1 MKLCFFHLMP
11 YQDLPDNF
19 EKDYHSV
26 WVDAPN
32 SLFDPEKGHRM
43 YNDFLDELEYAE
55 AMGFDAICVNEHHGN
70 AYGMMPSP
78 NLMASAMIRATSK
91 AAVVV
96 LGNSLALYN
105 PPVRVAE
112 EMAMLDVMSGGRLIA
127 GFPLG
132 TSMDT
137 IFGYGQV
144 PATLREK
151 YQEAHDLVIK
161 AWKEREPFAFNGK
174 FTQL

>member
-32 SLFDPEKGHRM
+32 SLFNPEKAEHM

-55 AMGFDAICVNEHHGN
+55 AMGFDAVCVNEHHGN
-70 AYGMMPSP
+70 AYGLMPSP
-78 NLMASAMIRATSK
+78 NLMASAMVRATTN

-105 PPVRVAE
+105 PPIRVAE
-112 EMAMLDVMSGGRLIA
+112 ETAIIDHLTKGKYFVGFARGYQALIP
-127 GFPLG
+127 G
-132 TSMDT
+132 
-137 IFGYGQV
+137 
-144 PATLREK
+144 
-151 YQEAHDLVIK
+151 
-161 AWKEREPFAFNGK
+161 
-174 FTQL
+174 